1 MRTTFLVTSM
11 LACTLCDD
19 APTTIETVARTEPA
33 AAAAAVPRQRRGRA
47 RPGGDPFEQLVGGLV
62 SNLGGGGGSV
72 SKVIEIDLGSDI
84 QAQGD
89 EEEREAAELASVVR
103 RRRRGGGLLSLLEAL
118 SHRNAPPPRR
128 ATPRTFVG
136 GVLLPLVML
145 CTVSFFLARRFLP
158 DATVELVGRVAAWPP
173 VVRAGHLLGAAR
185 EAAVRAAEE
194 QSCPFHPRLNALS
207 EQIMSEG
214 GGEGHDVFA
223 RQARHLHNIEEKRQ
237 RREEEQQ
244 QQQRRLFKPVI
255 SDASAILLQA
265 RPERLNETPADKTE
279 RLAYLDAQRREGVR
293 QQLQQQ
299 QAQECTFR
307 PQIDAI
313 SARLARSKTRDELS
327 ANSRGKAKKAQIAEA
342 IEREALAECTFQ
354 PKMHARSGV
363 LAEQVGARAPLRG
376 EAAHELT
383 RRIEVQQAEREAR
396 LERCRREAENEKLKE
411 CTFQPKIHTK
421 ATPETGS
428 PVVVRGL
435 GRYVEL
441 KEMAKRQAEAQKQ
454 REQKAFLT
462 EPPARLQPYT
472 VPEPFKLSKPRLDER
487 AAARL
492 RELADYEMQECT
504 FAPKTNEVS
513 STQLLARVMQRAS

>member
-89 EEEREAAELASVVR
+89 ENEREAAELASVVR

-185 EAAVRAAEE
+185 EAAVRRGWTFTLDEATRVCVSLYFVHEGSVCRSGASTPDEQVVDDSCSRSGRMSGQAAFQVKFE
-194 QSCPFHPRLNALS
+194 QFHDSLIPVVTPFGLMRMVPPWQKGDAVDLVLLFTALCT
-207 EQIMSEG
+207 M
-214 GGEGHDVFA
+214 V
-223 RQARHLHNIEEKRQ
+223 
-237 RREEEQQ
+237 
-244 QQQRRLFKPVI
+244 RRLLPVELGLSLLLVDAATDALDLMGQMAI
-255 SDASAILLQA
+255 SYLSQA
-265 RPERLNETPADKTE
+265 PPPRRVSPRPPRPAPQLPARTSTPALLPD
-279 RLAYLDAQRREGVR
+279 
-293 QQLQQQ
+293 
-299 QAQECTFR
+299 
-307 PQIDAI
+307 
-313 SARLARSKTRDELS
+313 
-327 ANSRGKAKKAQIAEA
+327 
-342 IEREALAECTFQ
+342 
-354 PKMHARSGV
+354 H
-363 LAEQVGARAPLRG
+363 
-376 EAAHELT
+376 
-383 RRIEVQQAEREAR
+383 
-396 LERCRREAENEKLKE
+396 
-411 CTFQPKIHTK
+411 
-421 ATPETGS
+421 
-428 PVVVRGL
+428 
-435 GRYVEL
+435 
-441 KEMAKRQAEAQKQ
+441 
-454 REQKAFLT
+454 
-462 EPPARLQPYT
+462 
-472 VPEPFKLSKPRLDER
+472 VP
-487 AAARL
+487 
-492 RELADYEMQECT
+492 
-504 FAPKTNEVS
+504 
-513 STQLLARVMQRAS
+513 